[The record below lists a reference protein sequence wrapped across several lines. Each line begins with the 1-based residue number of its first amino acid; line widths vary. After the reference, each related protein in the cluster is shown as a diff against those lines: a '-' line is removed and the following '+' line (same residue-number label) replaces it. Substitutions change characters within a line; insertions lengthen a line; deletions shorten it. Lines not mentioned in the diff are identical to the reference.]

1 MPTGYKLYQE
11 YQTITRIPNP
21 GFLCRA
27 GLTCFKAESSS
38 PIQLP
43 IFPLIHCPS
52 VPQSTMK
59 AGELAQGRHPGCWFY
74 TVGSGSF
81 TSRPGSPSWLPDTS
95 KYGIMEVPWTHSH
108 LSTPTLS
115 SLPSMTQEK
124 RDQVGRITKERLLRW
139 QDGGKH
145 NRKRKHQSTKNLK
158 LVQVRSPTQL
168 HVLQLNG
175 RAIPFW
181 FGKADERIFGC
192 RDRLIIN
199 TEEQP
204 MQGSPPPTESSSFTP
219 LALLHVL
226 DSCLMKGS
234 QPRKSKARHRLQTC
248 D

>member
-1 MPTGYKLYQE
+1 
-11 YQTITRIPNP
+11 
-21 GFLCRA
+21 
-27 GLTCFKAESSS
+27 
-38 PIQLP
+38 
-43 IFPLIHCPS
+43 
-52 VPQSTMK
+52 MK

-81 TSRPGSPSWLPDTS
+81 TSRPGSHSWLPDTS
-95 KYGIMEVPWTHSH
+95 KYGIMEVPWTHWHS
-108 LSTPTLS
+108 STPTLS

-124 RDQVGRITKERLLRW
+124 RDHVGWITKEWLLRW
-139 QDGGKH
+139 QDGGEH
-145 NRKRKHQSTKNLK
+145 NRKRKHQRTKNWR

-168 HVLQLNG
+168 HVLQVNG

-181 FGKADERIFGC
+181 CGKADEHIFGS

-204 MQGSPPPTESSSFTP
+204 MQGSPPPTESSSFPP

-226 DSCLMKGS
+226 DSCLMRGS
-234 QPRKSKARHRLQTC
+234 QPRESKTKHRLQTC